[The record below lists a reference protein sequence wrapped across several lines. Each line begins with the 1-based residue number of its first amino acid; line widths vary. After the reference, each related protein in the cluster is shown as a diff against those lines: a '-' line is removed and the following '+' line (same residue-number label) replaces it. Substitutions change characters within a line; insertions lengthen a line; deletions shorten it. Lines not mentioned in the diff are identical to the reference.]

1 MSVSTEIDRLQLAAD
16 GIRGKMMELGA
27 AESGD
32 NLTTLSQKITVLE
45 KPNGNKGQIVGFV
58 ENNEIGAMDA
68 PSGTGGGAISAYIV
82 GDTMTSGWLSE
93 TENGTAFTPVDK
105 QEYIIMT
112 SGEWLRKHVMWV
124 ADPGV
129 YRLTG
134 KVETADEVLDS
145 YIIGQTESDSTL
157 TGVIGAPRDND
168 ILFRELTITRGMK
181 QIVVSG
187 SGRPGTQTFTNTA
200 NYVYLKKDGETII
213 TAPNWSTSNIW
224 VQPFPTGT
232 IELSPEDEGKKLEW
246 WYHRKDDRIDI
257 HYTINLHI
265 VTNTIFDDYETD
277 DVIDITESE
286 IETIWGETAGAA
298 DPTNN
303 VFSTEERLW
312 GYWIDGKPIYRKT
325 VTGTMPSVVNTPK
338 QIPVGASIDK
348 VIKYEFMMEIAGT
361 FMLLPNMTNDFNGK
375 AKVLVGNN
383 DVTGHTNS
391 FIVVTDATT
400 WLDLPVVVTVYYT
413 KTT

>member
-45 KPNGNKGQIVGFV
+45 KPNGNKGQVVGFV

-68 PSGTGGGAISAYIV
+68 PSGTGGGAIPAYIV
-82 GDTMTSGWLSE
+82 GDTMLSGWLSE
-93 TENGTAFTPVDK
+93 TENGTALTPVDK
-105 QEYIIMT
+105 QEYVILT

-124 ADPGV
+124 ADLGV

-157 TGVIGAPRDND
+157 TGVIGAPRHND

-187 SGRPGTQTFTNTA
+187 SGRPETQTFTNTA

-325 VTGTMPSVVNTPK
+325 VSCGALPNATTKMVAHGISNLYRVVNLEGYIGNYQWQSGLFYNTGG
-338 QIPVGASIDK
+338 QQSGGIAIGADSTNI
-348 VIKYEFMMEIAGT
+348 T
-361 FMLLPNMTNDFNGK
+361 FQNTLNMSWATESY
-375 AKVLVGNN
+375 
-383 DVTGHTNS
+383 VT
-391 FIVVTDATT
+391 
-400 WLDLPVVVTVYYT
+400 LYYT